1 MRITTRFI
9 LVALLATAI
18 PALADDLAD
27 AAVDLC
33 EHVRACTLAQM
44 DQQQVTDEMRQM
56 VEPMVA
62 NMCNAMRQ
70 QVGNAPEG
78 HPLYEPATT
87 CMRSMSRVSCA
98 EMQNGDNMQTPECQE
113 YEKLAQ
119 SYRAQ

>member
-1 MRITTRFI
+1 MRFMIRFI

-33 EHVRACTLAQM
+33 EQVRACTLAQM

-78 HPLYEPATT
+78 HPLYEPATA
-87 CMRSMSRVSCA
+87 CMRSMSRISCA
-98 EMQNGDNMQTPECQE
+98 EMQNGDNMHTPECQE